1 MDVKEKVQVFS
12 QKRSGSTHVSAYLI
26 LKQRNQIC
34 LLLRQNTGYMDGYY
48 GLISGHVE
56 DGESAT
62 AGMIREAREEA
73 GIELNPA
80 QLKVVHVMH
89 RNEGRLGIDVFFEC
103 SSWSGTVENQ
113 EPHKCAE
120 IGFFPLS
127 DLPKNMMD
135 YVAVAIKASARGEIY
150 SERGWK

>member
-1 MDVKEKVQVFS
+1 MDIKENVQVS
-12 QKRSGSTHVSAYLI
+12 SKKRLGGTHVSAYLI
-26 LKQRNQIC
+26 LKRQNQIC
-34 LLLRQNTGYMDGYY
+34 LLLRQNTGYMDGCY

-62 AGMIREAREEA
+62 DGMIREAREEA

-103 SSWSGTVENQ
+103 FSWSGSVENR

-120 IGFFPLS
+120 IGFFPQA
-127 DLPKNMMD
+127 DLPKNTMD
-135 YVAVAIKASARGEIY
+135 YVAVAIQASARGEIY